1 MTLRNIAVSLVAILL
16 AFSPSS
22 CVLAGQPL
30 KLLLVGDSTVCNY
43 PAQRPDR
50 GWGQYLEEHFQ
61 PGSVTVI
68 NHAASGR
75 STKTFIKQGR
85 WQKALAEKPD
95 YVFIQFGHNDSH
107 APENPESTSA
117 AGDFRD
123 YLRQYIDD
131 ARAAGATPILIT
143 PMVRRKFD
151 PEGRLQDN
159 LAPYA
164 DAIKAVA
171 REKNCALIDL
181 HTSSRSLVEEL
192 GPSRART
199 FANKPN
205 DFTHFNETGARA
217 MAALI
222 VRDLPTAE
230 PKLGKLLVKP

>member
-1 MTLRNIAVSLVAILL
+1 
-16 AFSPSS
+16 
-22 CVLAGQPL
+22 
-30 KLLLVGDSTVCNY
+30 
-43 PAQRPDR
+43 
-50 GWGQYLEEHFQ
+50 LEEHFL

-85 WQKALAEKPD
+85 WQKALAENPD

-117 AGDFRD
+117 AVDFRE
-123 YLRQYIDD
+123 YLRQYIVDT
-131 ARAAGATPILIT
+131 RAVGATPILIT
-143 PMVRRKFD
+143 PMVRRTFD

-164 DAIKAVA
+164 DAMKAVA

-222 VRDLPTAE
+222 VRDLLVAE